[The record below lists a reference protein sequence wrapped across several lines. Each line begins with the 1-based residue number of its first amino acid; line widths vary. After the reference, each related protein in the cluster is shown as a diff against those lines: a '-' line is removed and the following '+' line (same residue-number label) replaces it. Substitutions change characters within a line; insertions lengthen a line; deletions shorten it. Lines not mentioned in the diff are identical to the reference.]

1 MFDDLYDKLKYEQET
16 YFCYLKLISRTE
28 FYTKSY
34 EITVKKAIY
43 AALFDDLNNNHLAN
57 DLDELLLRQ
66 ENSVDFIYMK
76 AVDDAVIWKEKLTS
90 ESWSLIKAKIKF

>member
-43 AALFDDLNNNHLAN
+43 AALFDDLSNNHLAN

-76 AVDDAVIWKEKLTS
+76 AVDDAVIWKEKLTP
-90 ESWSLIKAKIKF
+90 ESWSRIKAKIKF

>member
-76 AVDDAVIWKEKLTS
+76 AVDDAVIWKEKLTPK
-90 ESWSLIKAKIKF
+90 SWSLIKAKIKF

>member
-16 YFCYLKLISRTE
+16 YFCYLKHIPRTE
-28 FYTKSY
+28 FDTKSY

-76 AVDDAVIWKEKLTS
+76 AVDDAVIWKEKLTP

>member
-16 YFCYLKLISRTE
+16 YFCFLKLISRTE

-76 AVDDAVIWKEKLTS
+76 AVDDAVIWKEKLTP

>member
-1 MFDDLYDKLKYEQET
+1 M
-16 YFCYLKLISRTE
+16 
-28 FYTKSY
+28 
-34 EITVKKAIY
+34 KKAIY

-76 AVDDAVIWKEKLTS
+76 AVDDAVIWKEKLTP

>member
-28 FYTKSY
+28 FYAKAY

-57 DLDELLLRQ
+57 DVNELLLRQ

-76 AVDDAVIWKEKLTS
+76 AVDNAVIWKEKLTP

>member
-43 AALFDDLNNNHLAN
+43 AVLFDDLNNNHLAN

-76 AVDDAVIWKEKLTS
+76 AVDDAVIWKEKLTP
-90 ESWSLIKAKIKF
+90 ESWSRIKAKIKF